1 MSLGGAAATPPRRG
15 GPLGVRGGLA
25 GGRGG
30 AEAVWGSAEGRS
42 CHSGGAADA
51 TAIGNSPAPGRLAL
65 VHSYGGGRRRVHAS
79 ADASAARAKWPSP
92 GSAPPLRER
101 AAPKRRRRARGT
113 KTHFVCAPRLL
124 RYHWTAKQPTMVAPL
139 TLICPPGAKPGQQL
153 LFKDDDGQ
161 RFTTEV
167 PKGVRPGMKFL
178 AHRKALGTG
187 YVGKDGVRFSKVASQ
202 SKLRA
207 RQPTPMPS
215 AAPSQRS
222 SRQPSGYGS
231 RQPTSR
237 GVGRND
243 PNRAKWDIDTHRTT
257 YRAPSTQRSFPPD
270 TPLGDQEWFEQFG
283 FSGAVSEE
291 KARDYGNGVPMW
303 SPYFRNPKDYVKQ
316 PLSGLA
322 PDAYWF
328 EQYGFRGG
336 KLSEDQIRIQGY
348 GVPSWSPYYR
358 TGGPKNV
365 AESLASRAPSRLPT
379 TREE

>member
-1 MSLGGAAATPPRRG
+1 M
-15 GPLGVRGGLA
+15 
-25 GGRGG
+25 
-30 AEAVWGSAEGRS
+30 AVSK
-42 CHSGGAADA
+42 
-51 TAIGNSPAPGRLAL
+51 L
-65 VHSYGGGRRRVHAS
+65 
-79 ADASAARAKWPSP
+79 SAASP
-92 GSAPPLRER
+92 GER

-113 KTHFVCAPRLL
+113 DARSRGLHGCYSTTGHQNKRS
-124 RYHWTAKQPTMVAPL
+124 MVAPL

-231 RQPTSR
+231 RQPTAR
-237 GVGRND
+237 GVGSQD

-283 FSGAVSEE
+283 FSGAV
-291 KARDYGNGVPMW
+291 
-303 SPYFRNPKDYVKQ
+303 
-316 PLSGLA
+316 
-322 PDAYWF
+322 
-328 EQYGFRGG
+328 
-336 KLSEDQIRIQGY
+336 I
-348 GVPSWSPYYR
+348 
-358 TGGPKNV
+358 
-365 AESLASRAPSRLPT
+365 
-379 TREE
+379 

>member
-1 MSLGGAAATPPRRG
+1 
-15 GPLGVRGGLA
+15 
-25 GGRGG
+25 
-30 AEAVWGSAEGRS
+30 
-42 CHSGGAADA
+42 
-51 TAIGNSPAPGRLAL
+51 
-65 VHSYGGGRRRVHAS
+65 
-79 ADASAARAKWPSP
+79 
-92 GSAPPLRER
+92 
-101 AAPKRRRRARGT
+101 
-113 KTHFVCAPRLL
+113 
-124 RYHWTAKQPTMVAPL
+124 MVAPL

-215 AAPSQRS
+215 AAPTERS

-231 RQPTSR
+231 RQPSAYGSRQPTAR
-237 GVGRND
+237 GVGSKD

-303 SPYFRNPKDYVKQ
+303 SPYFSNPKDYVKQ

-365 AESLASRAPSRLPT
+365 AESLASRDPSRAPSRLPT

>member
-1 MSLGGAAATPPRRG
+1 
-15 GPLGVRGGLA
+15 
-25 GGRGG
+25 
-30 AEAVWGSAEGRS
+30 
-42 CHSGGAADA
+42 
-51 TAIGNSPAPGRLAL
+51 
-65 VHSYGGGRRRVHAS
+65 
-79 ADASAARAKWPSP
+79 
-92 GSAPPLRER
+92 
-101 AAPKRRRRARGT
+101 
-113 KTHFVCAPRLL
+113 
-124 RYHWTAKQPTMVAPL
+124 
-139 TLICPPGAKPGQQL
+139 
-153 LFKDDDGQ
+153 
-161 RFTTEV
+161 
-167 PKGVRPGMKFL
+167 MKFL

-231 RQPTSR
+231 RQPTAR
-237 GVGRND
+237 GVGSQD

-328 EQYGFRGG
+328 EQYGFRGEEVVRG
-336 KLSEDQIRIQGY
+336 PDPHSGLRRAVVVALLPD
-348 GVPSWSPYYR
+348 
-358 TGGPKNV
+358 GGPKNV
-365 AESLASRAPSRLPT
+365 AESLAVSRAEPVAHYARGVGGLVILSSVHYAGRRLIHRERSLTRTPPVGVPSDTRLGGAKGGAF
-379 TREE
+379 

>member
-1 MSLGGAAATPPRRG
+1 MQRPSAIPPRLGALLCSTAMWTAGDGSTPPPTPRPRGQNGHLQAQRR
-15 GPLGVRGGLA
+15 LS
-25 GGRGG
+25 GR
-30 AEAVWGSAEGRS
+30 EGCPKTPSTR
-42 CHSGGAADA
+42 ARDRREL
-51 TAIGNSPAPGRLAL
+51 PRAPVLQYHRTPKQTQ
-65 VHSYGGGRRRVHAS
+65 Y
-79 ADASAARAKWPSP
+79 
-92 GSAPPLRER
+92 GSAPHLN
-101 AAPKRRRRARGT
+101 
-113 KTHFVCAPRLL
+113 L
-124 RYHWTAKQPTMVAPL
+124 
-139 TLICPPGAKPGQQL
+139 PPGAKPGQQL
-153 LFKDDDGQ
+153 LS
-161 RFTTEV
+161 RTTTASASRRKC
-167 PKGVRPGMKFL
+167 PRAWPGMKFL
-178 AHRKALGTG
+178 AHRKALGRATPA
-187 YVGKDGVRFSKVASQ
+187 RRRPLRKVAAQ

-231 RQPTSR
+231 RQPTAR
-237 GVGRND
+237 GVGSQD

-328 EQYGFRGG
+328 EQYGSGREAVRTRFGSGVMGCRRG
-336 KLSEDQIRIQGY
+336 R
-348 GVPSWSPYYR
+348 
-358 TGGPKNV
+358 
-365 AESLASRAPSRLPT
+365 PT
-379 TREE
+379 TGRGAEKRRRAGRRAL

>member
-1 MSLGGAAATPPRRG
+1 MDGRRQVTPPPTSRTRG
-15 GPLGVRGGLA
+15 Q
-25 GGRGG
+25 
-30 AEAVWGSAEGRS
+30 
-42 CHSGGAADA
+42 
-51 TAIGNSPAPGRLAL
+51 NGRLQAQRRL
-65 VHSYGGGRRRVHAS
+65 SGREGCPKNAV
-79 ADASAARAKWPSP
+79 DARAGP
-92 GSAPPLRER
+92 
-101 AAPKRRRRARGT
+101 RRAPHG
-113 KTHFVCAPRLL
+113 APRLL
-124 RYHWTAKQPTMVAPL
+124 QYHRTPKQTQYGSAPHL
-139 TLICPPGAKPGQQL
+139 NLPPGAKPGQQL

-222 SRQPSGYGS
+222 SRQPLDYGS
-231 RQPTSR
+231 RQPTAR
-237 GVGRND
+237 GVGSQD
-243 PNRAKWDIDTHRTT
+243 PNREKWDIDTHRTT

-322 PDAYWF
+322 PDSRWF
-328 EQYGFRGG
+328 EQYGFR
-336 KLSEDQIRIQGY
+336 DQA
-348 GVPSWSPYYR
+348 SLWSP
-358 TGGPKNV
+358 
-365 AESLASRAPSRLPT
+365 
-379 TREE
+379 